1 MPNNDLKD
9 PYRNFRFRL
18 EIDGIDQAGFR
29 EVTVPDSTQDVVEYR
44 EGHEPPTPRK
54 LSGLVKYGNVSLKWG
69 MTNSLDVY
77 NWRKAVEEN
86 GAEDNRKNIAIIL
99 INEKGDDVGRWN
111 FRRAWPTKYDA
122 PDLNATGNDIAI
134 ENLEIVH
141 EGMERVEP

>member
-1 MPNNDLKD
+1 MPNKDLKD

-44 EGHEPPTPRK
+44 EGHELPTPRK

-69 MTNSLDVY
+69 MTDSLDVY
-77 NWRKAVEEN
+77 NWRKAVEDK
-86 GAEDNRKNIAIIL
+86 GAEDNRKNVAVVL
-99 INEKGDDVGRWN
+99 IDEKGDDVGRWN
-111 FRRAWPTKYDA
+111 FRRSWPIKYDA
-122 PDLNATGNDIAI
+122 PDLNATGNEIAI

-141 EGMERVEP
+141 EGMERVGP